1 MQITELRQECEYIE
15 YGNACDFQG
24 RYDEALAAYDR
35 ALTIVPDDAD
45 VLFDKGETLVKCGRA
60 QEATACFAQAIQLYV
75 GA

>member
-1 MQITELRQECEYIE
+1 MEIAELRQECEYIE
-15 YGNACDFQG
+15 YGNACDIQG

-45 VLFDKGETLVKCGRA
+45 VLFDKGETLVKCGRTR
-60 QEATACFAQAIQLYV
+60 EATACFAQAMQLYA